1 MRRWSSG
8 HLRCAPAAGEKVTI
22 NMILTK
28 IQPFGKSPENVMAA
42 GSSQSVL
49 GPYLALF
56 ASAEIF
62 IFVFIEIATKIDQ
75 VGQVIITVRARREE
89 NGVI

>member
-1 MRRWSSG
+1 
-8 HLRCAPAAGEKVTI
+8 
-22 NMILTK
+22 
-28 IQPFGKSPENVMAA
+28 
-42 GSSQSVL
+42 VL